1 MGRNHCGPEARG
13 NAPAGPGKLS
23 AGDGSSPTPGR
34 IDRQAAQPEPAV
46 TAIVVH
52 PVADKPAFFGARLV
66 DGDRMFAPSRTPFC
80 DAARQLLDLGCDP
93 AAVLVMKH
101 AGSAVESLRAAIGV
115 AAALTV
121 EESAHG
127 PVFRRWRTGSP
138 SAVEAPSRRL
148 GDPAPP
154 PPRSGPAVAMLTVEP
169 PRLRRWRPTTVDWGA
184 PIERPLVDPG
194 RLMEQ
199 AVELAGRHRLA
210 GPLAGKQEG
219 VRKNV

>member
-34 IDRQAAQPEPAV
+34 IDRQAAQPAPAV
-46 TAIVVH
+46 IAIVVH

-154 PPRSGPAVAMLTVEP
+154 PVAARRSPC
-169 PRLRRWRPTTVDWGA
+169 
-184 PIERPLVDPG
+184 
-194 RLMEQ
+194 
-199 AVELAGRHRLA
+199 
-210 GPLAGKQEG
+210 
-219 VRKNV
+219 